1 MAVFQH
7 GTSVLIT
14 SHPKDGLVVN
24 LYIPHNRRT
33 PLQAE
38 EALGP
43 ISIPRGSRGVD
54 PFQRTSASRAEKP
67 GAYSTPGT
75 PSGRGPIFNLL
86 FQRIQK
92 MSFSVCLKLSCQY
105 IIQEFPLLYETIQEY
120 FSKIILISDFCFCLF
135 VSCASRTMLLS
146 TFV

>member
-92 MSFSVCLKLSCQY
+92 MSFSECLKLSCQY

-120 FSKIILISDFCFCLF
+120 FSKIILISDFLCLF
-135 VSCASRTMLLS
+135 III
-146 TFV
+146 F

>member
-1 MAVFQH
+1 VAVFQH

-120 FSKIILISDFCFCLF
+120 FSKIILISDFLCLF
-135 VSCASRTMLLS
+135 III
-146 TFV
+146 F

>member
-1 MAVFQH
+1 MAISQH
-7 GTSVLIT
+7 GTSILIT

-43 ISIPRGSRGVD
+43 ISILRGSRGVG

-75 PSGRGPIFNLL
+75 PSGRGAYLQSFIPKDPENEL
-86 FQRIQK
+86 
-92 MSFSVCLKLSCQY
+92 FSVPQ
-105 IIQEFPLLYETIQEY
+105 IIMPIHNPEV
-120 FSKIILISDFCFCLF
+120 SF
-135 VSCASRTMLLS
+135 VI
-146 TFV
+146 

>member
-105 IIQEFPLLYETIQEY
+105 IIQEFPLLYEKIQEY
-120 FSKIILISDFCFCLF
+120 FSKIILISDFLCLF
-135 VSCASRTMLLS
+135 III
-146 TFV
+146 F

>member
-1 MAVFQH
+1 M
-7 GTSVLIT
+7 

-54 PFQRTSASRAEKP
+54 PFSRTSASMAEKP

-75 PSGRGPIFNLL
+75 PSGRGG
-86 FQRIQK
+86 
-92 MSFSVCLKLSCQY
+92 SFR
-105 IIQEFPLLYETIQEY
+105 PH
-120 FSKIILISDFCFCLF
+120 ISI
-135 VSCASRTMLLS
+135 VERK
-146 TFV
+146 